1 MKRRKRKLFSVLL
14 PVFVVLLSFVTA
26 LPALAEGRQKVV
38 DMADL
43 LDEEQEEKLQE
54 QLSGIADKY
63 QCDVAVVTTNSCG
76 GKSPRNYTDDYYEQN
91 GYGYGKNYDGIML
104 MVSMGERKFH
114 LATQGKAISVFT
126 EYGLQKI
133 DDLISGKL
141 SDGKY
146 YAAFKK
152 FGELTEEFILEAQK
166 GTPFDEKHEYRERM
180 GIGLRL
186 GIAFAAGAVIA
197 AIVLLVLFGQ
207 LKSVGTEKNA
217 REYVREGSFHLTRQ
231 RDIFLYRTV
240 SRIKKEKPKSG
251 GGVGGSIT
259 HTTSGGRSAGGHTGS
274 F

>member
-1 MKRRKRKLFSVLL
+1 MTRRKRKLFSVLL
-14 PVFVVLLSFVTA
+14 PVFAVLLSFVTA

-63 QCDVAVVTTNSCG
+63 QCDVAVVTTNSCE

-114 LATQGKAISVFT
+114 LATQGKAMSVFT

-186 GIAFAAGAVIA
+186 GIAFAAGVVIA

-207 LKSVGTEKNA
+207 LRSVGTEKNA